1 MPYGVP
7 RRLLVVGLAAVM
19 TAGVATASS
28 ADRHRDSTPTAAHWK
43 SPFAAMCASGLA
55 IRTALCRTLPG
66 RTLPGSTRPAHAFPG
81 HATVA
86 GAQGSVAGAQGPNP
100 GPAGQTLPCL
110 TAAGVNDRCETW
122 GTAYSDSEP
131 FSGSHGD
138 APAGL
143 VTNPAG
149 TRVFMADTAVV
160 DGSPRMTVAAFDASS
175 GREVWVAHARPNP
188 PTVALA
194 IAISPNGAFVV
205 VTGYENVSLS
215 INQNPYFLFL
225 TNVYSAQTGKLIWS
239 KTYIGLGGQANAATQ
254 VAISPDSRTAYVSGV
269 ITIPGPFQRPP
280 ANITTIAY
288 NVGNGKIRW
297 AARFNGESGLNIPD
311 VMTLSARGDML
322 FIAGQSQYRDPS
334 PSPVFRYVTLAY
346 STRNGRERWERYY
359 NGYQDGNNQPLGIGV
374 DGRGSRVFV
383 TGAAQYSGSISA
395 PIYRYQTLGYDVRT
409 GRALW
414 SKSYVAKTGQS
425 DAAEA
430 LRVSPDGRRV
440 YVTGSSTQ
448 PDRVQ
453 GQALPVNGTATT
465 IAYDSASGKQRWMVH
480 ASPGGLS
487 AVGTTLAVSKSDV
500 VYAGVEIGVDGP
512 LAGTPGLIAYQGS
525 TGAQKWIATY
535 EVRDPS
541 VTGIPSAPIA
551 LSINPRRGT
560 VYQLDSIQTPVGI
573 GEALACPTA
582 NHANSAVHCTAESP
596 YPLILAY
603 AP

>member
-1 MPYGVP
+1 MRYGVP

-19 TAGVATASS
+19 AAGVATASS
-28 ADRHRDSTPTAAHWK
+28 ADRHGVSTPAPHAK
-43 SPFAAMCASGLA
+43 SPFAAMCAAGLA
-55 IRTALCRTLPG
+55 TGSALCRTLPG
-66 RTLPGSTRPAHAFPG
+66 HAMVAGSP
-81 HATVA
+81 ATVA
-86 GAQGSVAGAQGPNP
+86 GSQGPNP
-100 GPAGQTLPCL
+100 GPGGQSLPCL
-110 TAAGVNDRCETW
+110 TAPGVNDRCESW

-138 APAGL
+138 FPAGL
-143 VTNPAG
+143 VTNAAG
-149 TRVFMADTAVV
+149 TRIFMGDTAFV
-160 DGSPRMTVAAFDASS
+160 DGSPRMAVAAFDASS

-188 PTVALA
+188 PTVALS
-194 IAISPNGAFVV
+194 IAVSPNGAFVV
-205 VTGYENVSLS
+205 VTGYEYTSLS
-215 INQNPYFLFL
+215 INQNPYYLFL
-225 TNVYSAQTGKLIWS
+225 TNVYSAATGKLVWS

-254 VAISPDSRTAYVSGV
+254 VLISPDSRTAYVSGI
-269 ITIPGPFQRPP
+269 ITIPGPFQLPP

-288 NVGNGKIRW
+288 NTANGKIRW
-297 AARFNGESGLNIPD
+297 SARFNGESGANIPE

-359 NGYQDGNNQPLGIGV
+359 NGYPDGTNEPFGIAV
-374 DGRGSRVFV
+374 DHRGSRVFV
-383 TGAAQYSGSISA
+383 TGRAQYSGSVSA
-395 PIYRYQTLGYDVRT
+395 PTYRYQTIGYDVRT

-425 DAAEA
+425 DAATA
-430 LRVSPDGRRV
+430 IGVSPDGARV

-465 IAYDSASGKQRWMVH
+465 IAYDSASGRQRWIIH
-480 ASPGGLS
+480 ASPTGLS
-487 AVGTTLAVSKSDV
+487 AAGTVLTVSKSDV
-500 VYAGVEIGVDGP
+500 VYTGVEIGVDGP
-512 LAGTPGLIAYQGS
+512 VASAPGLIAYQGS
-525 TGAQKWIATY
+525 NGAQKWIATY
-535 EVRDPS
+535 DLRDPS
-541 VTGIPSAPIA
+541 VNGLPSAPIA

-560 VYQLDSIQTPVGI
+560 VYQLDRIQTPLGL

-582 NHANSAVHCTAESP
+582 NQANSAVHCTAESP